1 MLNPDLKNAR
11 ILIVDDLQANVDVL
25 EGLLQMEGYTEIKA
39 ITDPR
44 ETMDLVK
51 SWDPELILLDLMM
64 PYLSGYQILDLI
76 KQHKREEDFIRKKYL
91 PILVLTADITA
102 EAKHKALSGGA
113 KDFLSKPFDFIEV
126 SYRIKNL
133 LETQFLYQKIHEKNE
148 KLEGKIVEF
157 LSIMDEWYKE

>member
-11 ILIVDDLQANVDVL
+11 ILIVDDLQANVEVL
-25 EGLLQMEGYTEIKA
+25 EGLLEMEGYTDVKS

-64 PYLSGYQILDLI
+64 PYLSGYQVLDLI
-76 KQHKREEDFIRKKYL
+76 KKHKKEEDFVRRKYL
-91 PILVLTADITA
+91 PILVLTADITQ
-102 EAKHKALSGGA
+102 EAKHSALSGGA
-113 KDFLSKPFDFIEV
+113 KDFLSKPLDFIEV
-126 SYRIKNL
+126 RYRIKNL
-133 LETQFLYQKIHEKNE
+133 LETQFLYQKLHEKND
-148 KLEGKIVEF
+148 KLEGKLVEF